1 MQIPQEGFLRL
12 NQILGVTEV
21 TEREAES
28 NRTSKRG
35 PRKARTAVAG
45 VLPIKKS
52 TWWAGVKSGRFPK
65 PVKLGSRVA
74 VWRVADIRQL
84 LDSLQ

>member
-21 TEREAES
+21 TECEAES
-28 NRTSKRG
+28 NRISKRG
-35 PRKARTAVAG
+35 PRKPRAAVAG

-65 PVKLGSRVA
+65 PVKP
-74 VWRVADIRQL
+74 
-84 LDSLQ
+84 

>member
-21 TEREAES
+21 TECEAES
-28 NRTSKRG
+28 NRISKRG
-35 PRKARTAVAG
+35 PRKPRAA

-84 LDSLQ
+84 IDSLR